1 MDVAETTGDKSV
13 TMTANLTKIK
23 LQGFRNYL
31 TALIGQ
37 ASDHAQPPQVAVKV
51 RRLIRDLIENK
62 ISPEYFSKQI
72 QKELNLAHPWDQ
84 DPDIIPFIKTCLPHL
99 QKSFLNRELLL
110 PAEGLKLA
118 KKYTVVLTS
127 YVIILPFHSFIHFL
141 LSGCE
146 TELVISLKFFTD
158 HGNQDAFYR
167 KFIYEILGTYS
178 ISPRLVNG
186 RKCWVRLDE
195 KFAIWFVKDL
205 QYWILGSKS
214 VIGQNKGQ
222 LYSPIVVDCPHK
234 AFDNWKFLHN
244 GKWIDCKDVQVMHSD
259 MKTVNLQSN
268 SQVEQIIAKLL
279 NEGTY
284 AYLCFTTDAKMY
296 WYQKKFR
303 AFH

>member
-72 QKELNLAHPWDQ
+72 QKELDSAHPWDQ

-118 KKYTVVLTS
+118 KKYTVN
-127 YVIILPFHSFIHFL
+127 ILCHHSTIYFIH
-141 LSGCE
+141 
-146 TELVISLKFFTD
+146 
-158 HGNQDAFYR
+158 
-167 KFIYEILGTYS
+167 
-178 ISPRLVNG
+178 
-186 RKCWVRLDE
+186 
-195 KFAIWFVKDL
+195 
-205 QYWILGSKS
+205 
-214 VIGQNKGQ
+214 
-222 LYSPIVVDCPHK
+222 
-234 AFDNWKFLHN
+234 
-244 GKWIDCKDVQVMHSD
+244 
-259 MKTVNLQSN
+259 
-268 SQVEQIIAKLL
+268 
-279 NEGTY
+279 
-284 AYLCFTTDAKMY
+284 
-296 WYQKKFR
+296 
-303 AFH
+303 